1 VMMTFVKGVTDK
13 NGLLGESLA
22 LMIIG
27 RLIPLHYLAEAETG
41 WRTNKKEGSTSS
53 LFFSFWLTF
62 TLCGNL
68 AYFSIKVSI

>member
-1 VMMTFVKGVTDK
+1 MMMTFVKGVTDK

-53 LFFSFWLTF
+53 LFFHFGLLLPCVVTWLI
-62 TLCGNL
+62 L
-68 AYFSIKVSI
+68 V